1 MIQKQLFPES
11 QKREYKASWQDEYM
25 QCICGFA
32 NSQGGE
38 LFIGVNDDGYIVGLK
53 DSKLLL
59 DVLPNQINST
69 LGIVVDI
76 DYNCVLSRG
85 ENIKYSIVPENIA
98 QKPANLYACGLLT
111 LEVLREINNNPENTN
126 TVSSQVQALFDV
138 APGLVKQLRTNKET
152 RERMMEDFRI
162 MQSNNHVYVETDGS
176 LQFVCIT
183 VPAYPYGI
191 SYHGHYYVRSGGT
204 TKELSGFALSSFL
217 MDRAGKHWDGV
228 AMPGV
233 TVVDLDSSAIEA
245 YRKKAYDSKRRTIE
259 EVKVSDEQVIS
270 DLKLVYESSERK
282 GELTRAAVLLFHPE
296 PERYISG
303 ASIRIAYF
311 APEGAYGANKEND
324 IIYQDEVHGPIIF
337 QADRIVNLVFSKYLK
352 ALVSYDGL
360 QRTETYMISKAI
372 FREVILNAINHKM
385 YESGNPIQI
394 SVYEDRISVFNQGHW
409 PEDIDTNDVY
419 TKKHSSF
426 SHNPSI
432 SHVFYNAGEVEAY
445 GTGFMKIKIECDRIN
460 APYPELTVTPNG
472 VTVEIKACDLYM
484 KLLRYGRYWETYPEY
499 KTKETGFVESNDGE
513 VLTDYDDVP
522 FVYEVTKDI
531 EPSVI
536 ASLDHMMEVLSK
548 ELSESEKMVYLPI
561 VDYLKTHETIK
572 NADVMRLT
580 EKKSTSANRYLQR
593 LVELEV
599 LVPEGKK
606 KGRVYRR
613 VSE

>member
-1 MIQKQLFPES
+1 MMQKQLFPES
-11 QKREYKASWQDEYM
+11 QKNEYKASWQDEYM

-38 LFIGVNDDGYIVGLK
+38 LYIGVNDDGYIVGLK
-53 DSKLLL
+53 DSKFLL
-59 DVLPNQINST
+59 DVLPNQVNST

-76 DYNCVLSRG
+76 DHNCAHSRG
-85 ENIKYSIVPENIA
+85 ENIKYSIVPEDIA
-98 QKPANLYACGLLT
+98 QKPANLFVRGLLT
-111 LEVLREINNNPENTN
+111 LEVLREINDNPENTK

-138 APGLVKQLRTNKET
+138 APGLVKQLRTNKEI
-152 RERMMEDFRI
+152 REKMMEDLRI
-162 MQSNNHVYVETDGS
+162 MQSDNHVYVEVDGS

-191 SYHGHYYVRSGGT
+191 SYHGHFFFRSGGT
-204 TKELSGFALSSFL
+204 TKELSGLALSSFL
-217 MDRAGKHWDGV
+217 MDRTGKHWDG
-228 AMPGV
+228 APMPGV
-233 TVVDLDSSAIEA
+233 TVADLDSSAIEA
-245 YRKKAYDSKRRTIE
+245 YRRKASENRRRAIE
-259 EVKVSDEQVIS
+259 EVKVSDKQVIS
-270 DLKLVYESSERK
+270 DLKLIYESSERK
-282 GELTRAAVLLFHPE
+282 GEITRAAVLLFHPE
-296 PERYISG
+296 PERFVSG
-303 ASIRIAYF
+303 SSIRIAYF

-324 IIYQDEVHGPIIF
+324 IIYQDEIHGPIIF
-337 QADRIVNLVFSKYLK
+337 QTDMVVDLVFSKYLK

-360 QRTETYMISKAI
+360 QRTETYMTSKAI

-409 PEDIDTNDVY
+409 PEDIDTNEVY

-460 APYPELTVTPNG
+460 APYPELAITPNG
-472 VTVEIKACDLYM
+472 VTVEIKACNLYI

-499 KTKETGFVESNDGE
+499 KTKETGLVESKDGE

-531 EPSVI
+531 EPSVF
-536 ASLDHMMEVLSK
+536 ASLDHMMEILSK
-548 ELSESEKMVYLPI
+548 ELSESEKIVYLPI

-580 EKKSTSANRYLQR
+580 EKKSTSAKRYLKR
-593 LVELEV
+593 LVELKV
-599 LVPEGKK
+599 LVPSGDN
-606 KGRVYRR
+606 KGRVYTR
-613 VSE
+613 VTD